1 MRNCDPISLLWFLQ
15 SRKHYFMSFS
25 SSPTRLSDTENS
37 KVLAEKSWTKHQ
49 WNALPP
55 QSNQIEAKQATVST
69 VLPISPK
76 FLLMWGCCCDFPQLT
91 WSSLIAFSFHL
102 DIFPSCAV
110 CFCCSDILEC
120 CFVSRGPLRC
130 FFFLF
135 PKPSNSIIY
144 FSFELFIC
152 KSFFVTIYIF
162 DVESKQKSGT
172 FSNDLALQFLKLCS
186 ISPDYPCFVSA
197 AFAI

>member
-1 MRNCDPISLLWFLQ
+1 MPFHRNLIKSKQNKQLFPLFYQFLLSFCWCEAAALTSHSLLGLVLLPFPFISIFSHPVQFASAALTSLNVALFLED
-15 SRKHYFMSFS
+15 
-25 SSPTRLSDTENS
+25 PWD
-37 KVLAEKSWTKHQ
+37 V
-49 WNALPP
+49 
-55 QSNQIEAKQATVST
+55 
-69 VLPISPK
+69 
-76 FLLMWGCCCDFPQLT
+76 
-91 WSSLIAFSFHL
+91 
-102 DIFPSCAV
+102 
-110 CFCCSDILEC
+110 
-120 CFVSRGPLRC
+120 
-130 FFFLF
+130 FFLF

>member
-1 MRNCDPISLLWFLQ
+1 MPFHRNLIKSKQNKQLFPLFSQFLLSFCWCEAAAVTSYSLLGLVLLPFPFISIFSHPVQFASAALTSLNVALFLED
-15 SRKHYFMSFS
+15 
-25 SSPTRLSDTENS
+25 PWD
-37 KVLAEKSWTKHQ
+37 V
-49 WNALPP
+49 
-55 QSNQIEAKQATVST
+55 
-69 VLPISPK
+69 
-76 FLLMWGCCCDFPQLT
+76 
-91 WSSLIAFSFHL
+91 
-102 DIFPSCAV
+102 
-110 CFCCSDILEC
+110 
-120 CFVSRGPLRC
+120 
-130 FFFLF
+130 FFLF

-144 FSFELFIC
+144 FSFELFIY